1 MNFDAKIVL
10 SSIPKVGYRATGKIY
25 ADKAGRFS
33 NGTDVMTSTVQEI
46 GDMWFRTRNTVY
58 EIIAPI
64 EKQMTTHEFAQM
76 LLKYPDVPVY
86 TCEYDGDIE
95 SEDYEMVLS
104 PAIGVDYGVV
114 KGTAVICVGEER
126 IGFEELVEKLHAER
140 EEKALVELIKMSR
153 DDVENGRVM
162 GVQQALGRL
171 GRDRK
176 PVEIIE
182 ISCNERHG

>member
-1 MNFDAKIVL
+1 MNFDAKIVID
-10 SSIPKVGYRATGKIY
+10 SIPRVGYRASGKIY

-33 NGTDVMTSTVQEI
+33 NGTEVMTSTVQEI
-46 GDMWFRTRNTVY
+46 GQGWFRTRNTVY

-126 IGFEELVEKLHAER
+126 IGFEELADKLHNER
-140 EEKALVELIKMSR
+140 EAKALVQLIGIAQ
-153 DDVENGRVM
+153 DDVAAGRTYNM
-162 GVQQALGRL
+162 EQTLGRL
-171 GRDRK
+171 GRERK

-182 ISCNERHG
+182 IK